1 MTTLKERLS
10 QKIATAAEY
19 DNLIHP
25 YLSSNDHYALQQ
37 DSHIRKV
44 GEGAAPFWAKREVLR
59 IRHGIYEVSEQ
70 LTRINI
76 LFPVYAHVSTNDK
89 KLVAYTDDRQGG
101 MEDRQRPMAPGRFFS
116 KLFPLH
122 NDAAIKEMTEH
133 HLAETCME
141 VEFLY
146 GEDIVAAYTSKE
158 TIGSCMA
165 GKDEGTW
172 NIHPAVAYMQ
182 PNIAM
187 AVARNSDG
195 AIIARSMVFMPTPKD
210 KRWIRGYG
218 HPSLIKRLE
227 RDGFKK
233 GSFAG
238 AKLNTVALLPGK
250 RFSEVDFK
258 AFKSE
263 GRIALVVP
271 YLDANGGMADS
282 FGSTVA
288 LVDNELRVLNQAQY
302 YAVKG
307 LGDRYCQLGN
317 TVGYVGLKPVST
329 TEHQF
334 VDALTGVTAN
344 ALFLE
349 EDEKVYTL
357 YINGQ
362 MRKTVANLYYL
373 DDLDKTDW
381 LPEYQ
386 GVELIRT
393 WQREIANKVECVK
406 MPKAN
411 LWVINTPEKL
421 QEAGYVAL
429 DLGLYPELEYVSNSE
444 SVRTQNE
451 KLIRKSDAVLV
462 ASEENTKQVYHP
474 SEVPAGLI
482 RLYGKSSWG
491 GPIFAHPKAAWV
503 RVGSSRLK
511 VHRVTHDIVE
521 LFDGTLA
528 FARGKKNMT
537 LGSRVI
543 WFDSK
548 TTKMSELS
556 RSATVET
563 AILETIDHS
572 VAGGVKTPGDLFY
585 AFSRLVTSPHAF
597 VNLGEA
603 GAAADAWLAQIGRTA
618 VSFNTL
624 REYLVNGR
632 NVPPTT
638 LVRAMWHKGMT
649 YSEGRFLAGSQ
660 TAMFVSVFK
669 RLGYAMFDEAL
680 AEEAPHYLVDLPT
693 ERTNLT
699 PLTETALEA
708 APEIENVL

>member
-19 DNLIHP
+19 DSLIHP
-25 YLSSNDHYALQQ
+25 YLGSNDHYALQQ
-37 DSHIRKV
+37 DRHILKV
-44 GEGAAPFWAKREVLR
+44 GESAAPFWAKREVLR
-59 IRHGIYEVSEQ
+59 IRHGVYEVSEQ
-70 LTRINI
+70 LTKINS
-76 LFPVYAHVSTNDK
+76 LFPVYAHVSTRDK

-101 MEDRQRPMAPGRFFS
+101 MEDRQRPMTPGRFFS

-133 HLAETCME
+133 HLAEICME

-172 NIHPAVAYMQ
+172 DVHPSVAYMQ

-187 AVARNSDG
+187 AVVRNSDG

-250 RFSEVDFK
+250 RFSEMDFK

-282 FGSTVA
+282 VESTVA
-288 LVDNELRVLNQAQY
+288 LVDNELRVLNKTQY
-302 YAVKG
+302 YAVRN
-307 LGDRYCQLGN
+307 LGYSYCQLGN
-317 TVGYVGLKPVST
+317 TGGYVSLKPVST

-334 VDALTGVTAN
+334 VDALTGLTEN

-357 YINGQ
+357 HINGQ

-373 DDLDKTDW
+373 DGLDKTDW

-386 GVELIRT
+386 NVELIRT
-393 WQREIANKVECVK
+393 WQREIANKAECVK

-429 DLGLYPELEYVSNSE
+429 DLGLYPELKYVSNSE

-462 ASEENTKQVYHP
+462 ASEENTKQVYHQ

-528 FARGKKNMT
+528 FARGKKNLT
-537 LGSRVI
+537 LGSQTI
-543 WFDSK
+543 WFDPK
-548 TTKMSELS
+548 TTKMVGLS
-556 RSATVET
+556 RSAAVET
-563 AILETIDHS
+563 AVLGTLDHF

-585 AFSRLVTSPHAF
+585 AFSRTVTSPHTF

-603 GAAADAWLAQIGRTA
+603 GAAADAWIAQTGRTA

-624 REYLVNGR
+624 RECLTDGV
-632 NVPPTT
+632 NVPPVA
-638 LVRAMWHKGMT
+638 LVRAMWHKVMT
-649 YSEGRFLAGSQ
+649 YWEVRVIEGSQ
-660 TAMFVSVFK
+660 TGMFVSVFK

-693 ERTNLT
+693 ERTNLI
-699 PLTETALEA
+699 PLTETAPEA

>member
-1 MTTLKERLS
+1 VTTLKERLS

-19 DNLIHP
+19 ATFIHP

-37 DSHIRKV
+37 DKHILQV
-44 GEGAAPFWAKREVLR
+44 GESAAPFWAKREVLR
-59 IRHGIYEVSEQ
+59 IRHGVYEVSEQ
-70 LTRINI
+70 LTRINT

-122 NDAAIKEMTEH
+122 NDAAIKEMTER
-133 HLAETCME
+133 HLAEICME

-172 NIHPAVAYMQ
+172 DVHPSVAYMQ

-187 AVARNSDG
+187 AVVRNSDG
-195 AIIARSMVFMPTPKD
+195 AIIARSMVFMPTQKD

-282 FGSTVA
+282 VGSTVA
-288 LVDNELRVLNQAQY
+288 LVDNELRVLNKDQY
-302 YAVKG
+302 YAV
-307 LGDRYCQLGN
+307 RNLGN
-317 TVGYVGLKPVST
+317 SYRALGSTGGYVSLKPIST

-362 MRKTVANLYYL
+362 MRKTVANVYYL

-381 LPEYQ
+381 LPEHQ
-386 GVELIRT
+386 NVELVRT
-393 WQREIANKVECVK
+393 WQREIANKAECVK

-411 LWVINTPEKL
+411 LWVINRPEKL

-429 DLGLYPELEYVSNSE
+429 DSGLYPEVTYVSNSE

-462 ASEENTKQVYHP
+462 ASEENTKHVYHP

-491 GPIFAHPKAAWV
+491 GPIFAHPKAAWI

-511 VHRVTHDIVE
+511 VHRVTHNILE
-521 LFDGTLA
+521 LFDGTMA
-528 FARGKKNMT
+528 FARGKKNMMI
-537 LGSRVI
+537 GGRVV
-543 WFDSK
+543 WFDPK
-548 TTKMSELS
+548 TTKMVELS

-563 AILETIDHS
+563 AVLETLDHY
-572 VAGGVKTPGDLFY
+572 VAGGVKTPGDLVY
-585 AFSRLVTSPHAF
+585 AFSRTVTSPHTF

-603 GAAADAWLAQIGRTA
+603 GAAADVWIARIGQTA

-624 REYLVNGR
+624 REYLVTGV
-632 NVPPTT
+632 NVPPIS
-638 LVRAMWHKGMT
+638 LVRAMWHKVMA
-649 YSEGRFLAGSQ
+649 YCEVRDLEGSQ
-660 TAMFVSVFK
+660 RGMFISVLK

-693 ERTNLT
+693 ERTNLI

>member
-1 MTTLKERLS
+1 
-10 QKIATAAEY
+10 
-19 DNLIHP
+19 
-25 YLSSNDHYALQQ
+25 
-37 DSHIRKV
+37 
-44 GEGAAPFWAKREVLR
+44 
-59 IRHGIYEVSEQ
+59 
-70 LTRINI
+70 
-76 LFPVYAHVSTNDK
+76 
-89 KLVAYTDDRQGG
+89 
-101 MEDRQRPMAPGRFFS
+101 
-116 KLFPLH
+116 
-122 NDAAIKEMTEH
+122 
-133 HLAETCME
+133 
-141 VEFLY
+141 
-146 GEDIVAAYTSKE
+146 
-158 TIGSCMA
+158 
-165 GKDEGTW
+165 
-172 NIHPAVAYMQ
+172 
-182 PNIAM
+182 
-187 AVARNSDG
+187 
-195 AIIARSMVFMPTPKD
+195 
-210 KRWIRGYG
+210 
-218 HPSLIKRLE
+218 LE
-227 RDGFKK
+227 RDGFKR

-288 LVDNELRVLNQAQY
+288 LVDNELRVLNKAQY

-307 LGDRYCQLGN
+307 LGDRYCTMGN
-317 TVGYVGLKPVST
+317 TGGYVGLKPVST

-386 GVELIRT
+386 NVELIRT
-393 WQREIANKVECVK
+393 WQREIANKAECVK

-444 SVRTQNE
+444 IFKTQSE

-491 GPIFAHPKAAWV
+491 GPIFAHPKAAWI

-528 FARGKKNMT
+528 FARGKKNVT
-537 LGSRVI
+537 IGSRVI
-543 WFDSK
+543 WFDPK
-548 TTKMSELS
+548 TTKMVELS

-563 AILETIDHS
+563 AVLETIDHF
-572 VAGGVKTPGDLFY
+572 VAGGVKTPGDLLY
-585 AFSRLVTSPHAF
+585 AFSRTVTSPHTF

-603 GAAADAWLAQIGRTA
+603 GAAAAADAWIAQIGRTA

-624 REYLVNGR
+624 REYLTDGV
-632 NVPPTT
+632 NVPPIA
-638 LVRAMWHKGMT
+638 LVRAMWHKVMT
-649 YSEGRFLAGSQ
+649 YSVVRYLEGSSQ
-660 TAMFVSVFK
+660 TGMFVSVFK

-693 ERTNLT
+693 ERTNLI